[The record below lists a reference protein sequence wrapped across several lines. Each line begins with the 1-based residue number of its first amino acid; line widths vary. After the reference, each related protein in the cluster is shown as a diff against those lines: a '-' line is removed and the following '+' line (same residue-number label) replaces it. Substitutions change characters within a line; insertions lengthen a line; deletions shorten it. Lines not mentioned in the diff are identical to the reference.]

1 MNGSAPGRGPGDRG
15 ACGGR
20 AERPSEAFLDAAP
33 LSPGGTVALIGPSS
47 PSTPGSV
54 ERAVGYLEGWGLQVS
69 VGEHILARDPRAGF
83 LAGTDSERLA
93 DLTAAWADPDV
104 SAIVCVR
111 GGDGAMRLVDAVDWA
126 GLSASALRRDGRPK
140 LFTGSSDAT
149 ALHEAIR
156 SHWGVPT
163 LFCPM
168 VGNDVF
174 TGSAALREDV
184 RRWLFEPWGGRE
196 LVGPQAEVL
205 VPGRAAGAFRGG
217 NLSRVVG
224 AIGAPEAAPL
234 PAGDPEILFLEDV
247 NENVS
252 RIDGMITQLLRSD
265 RLASVA
271 GIVLGS
277 WTDCGDIGPIHDLLA
292 DRLSGLGVPVMW
304 QQGFGHDPDAL
315 SVPLGVLGVLDAA
328 PAGTPSLRVAT
339 GPGARAGA

>member
-1 MNGSAPGRGPGDRG
+1 MSGSSA
-15 ACGGR
+15 AKGGR
-20 AERPSEAFLDAAP
+20 AEPPSEAFLGAAP
-33 LSPGGTVALIGPSS
+33 LSPGDVVALVGPSS
-47 PSTPGSV
+47 PSIPDSV
-54 ERAVGYLEGWGLQVS
+54 ERAVGYLEGWGLRVS
-69 VGEHILARDPRAGF
+69 VGEHILARDPRADF

-93 DLTAAWADPDV
+93 DLAAAWADPAV

-111 GGDGAMRLVDAVDWA
+111 GGDGAMRLVDVVDWT
-126 GLSASALRRDGRPK
+126 GLSASALRPDGHPK

-205 VPGRAAGAFRGG
+205 VPGRAVGAFRGG

-234 PAGDPEILFLEDV
+234 SAGEPEILFLEDV

-277 WTDCGDIGPIHDLLA
+277 WTDCGDIGPIRDLLA
-292 DRLSGLGVPVMW
+292 DRLSGLGVPVIW

-315 SVPLGVLGVLDAA
+315 SVPLGVRGELELA
-328 PAGTPSLRVAT
+328 PAAAPSLRVAARPSART
-339 GPGARAGA
+339 GP